1 MPNMSGFCMPTFYY
15 PENKTKGVII
25 MEFKKGDILK
35 HCKGFEVLII
45 GKVGSYML
53 YSKEIENGLYEGVD
67 FWIRPIDMF
76 YDNHTSGVPIF
87 ELIESLTEEK
97 IKYIDKYN
105 EYKRYEIAR
114 HSETLEY
121 YVIDLINNNIITK
134 I

>member
-1 MPNMSGFCMPTFYY
+1 
-15 PENKTKGVII
+15 
-25 MEFKKGDILK
+25 MEFKEGDLLK

-45 GKVGSYML
+45 GKVGNYML

-76 YDNHTSGVPIF
+76 YDNHTSGVPRF
-87 ELIESLTEEK
+87 KLIESLTEEE
-97 IKYIDKYN
+97 IGYIDKYN

-121 YVIDLINNNIITK
+121 YVVDLVNEDLVMK
-134 I
+134 IYMGEIS

>member
-1 MPNMSGFCMPTFYY
+1 
-15 PENKTKGVII
+15 

-35 HCKGFEVLII
+35 HCKGFDVLII
-45 GKVGSYML
+45 SKIENYIL
-53 YSKEIENGLYEGVD
+53 YSKEVKNGLYEGVD
-67 FWIRPIDMF
+67 FWIRPVDMF
-76 YDNHTSGVPIF
+76 YDNHASGVPRF
-87 ELIESLTEEK
+87 KLIESLTEEK
-97 IKYIDKYN
+97 IGYIDKYN